1 MGQFELSM
9 GARDELALQARR
21 RAPRWVTRWRPG
33 FEIRSSCSRRQFN
46 DARCARIASELRH
59 RFCARCEARI
69 RLIGRLLAKA

>member
-21 RAPRWVTRWRPG
+21 RAPLWITRPRRD

-46 DARCARIASELRH
+46 DARCARIAPELGH
-59 RFCARCEARI
+59 RCCDRFEARI